1 MISVIIW
8 KAMILFILVIGT
20 LYRSNDFKELL
31 ETKYR

>member
-1 MISVIIW
+1 MEVIIW
-8 KAMILFILVIGT
+8 KAMIAFILVICT

>member
-1 MISVIIW
+1 MILAIIW

-31 ETKYR
+31 ELKYR

>member
-1 MISVIIW
+1 MISIIIW
-8 KAMILFILVIGT
+8 KAMITFILVIGT

>member
-1 MISVIIW
+1 MISVIW
-8 KAMILFILVIGT
+8 KAMITFILVIGT